1 MARYYYDGLATESAA
16 YRAFF
21 RLDMQEL
28 PKHVKSFSYDQKGYP
43 IVHFGERHCRMPG
56 KHGFCPYKER
66 GRGELH
72 EHLERVHRSS
82 KIKKA
87 NRSNGHPSKIESDAM
102 IVVADE
108 FFKDL
113 MGDLDYEGKDVA
125 IKQESEQETENNV
138 VQGGRKRKELKKRRT
153 GEVFVPLDGNQLKQ
167 EEGAEPHT
175 EPEAT
180 SSAVPTQAPKGGID
194 EEAQLELE
202 LEELRLQRLDIQI
215 ARAQLKLA
223 AIKKE
228 NCWLMAQRWAHRQRF
243 GAEGQRVQC
252 DSSKQSIVYAQWM
265 EWDSASREV
274 PERRKPKH
282 WTKFTG
288 DSR

>member
-56 KHGFCPYKER
+56 KHGFCPYKGR

-82 KIKKA
+82 KIEKA

-125 IKQESEQETENNV
+125 VKQESEQETENNV
-138 VQGGRKRKELKKRRT
+138 VQGGRKRKELVIDLTDEGLDELPSADAQRQKKRRT

-175 EPEAT
+175 EPEVT

-223 AIKKE
+223 AIKK
-228 NCWLMAQRWAHRQRF
+228 
-243 GAEGQRVQC
+243 G
-252 DSSKQSIVYAQWM
+252 K
-265 EWDSASREV
+265 
-274 PERRKPKH
+274 
-282 WTKFTG
+282 TG
-288 DSR
+288 